1 MMYHMG
7 CEERN
12 DADDPVSVVPVVPI
26 PVPVESGVADWVFL
40 STRKVEVGPERGGEA
55 GKEVEVE
62 VGVKAEAEVA
72 ATHSRAELLAGILT
86 QLLLL

>member
-40 STRKVEVGPERGGEA
+40 SPRKVEVGPERGGEA

-72 ATHSRAELLAGILT
+72 AVTDGVPGVVGLGAG
-86 QLLLL
+86 